1 MEKNYNTNN
10 VITNATN
17 DIVAYPEIKRI
28 NGRITCQSVK
38 DFLYNNGFMTAE
50 NYNNPDCD
58 YYYIA
63 AGIIAAFRAGK
74 LSLNCTKQCGIVN
87 HTPIRMSTNL
97 GGKMKN
103 VWAFSTLSL
112 CNPFCLARMKK
123 AELVCSHCYVK
134 KSLHIDAILNY
145 CQNFYVLTAGL
156 LPAAWIPVI
165 NPKNA
170 ERHPIIRLEAMG
182 DLANY
187 EQACNYLTIA
197 NNNPVFRFA
206 LWTKNP
212 RILVQA
218 IDDMEKPSNLSTV
231 LSMSRVNKFDDN
243 DGRYMAY
250 FDHRFIVVDNTQ
262 LRDQLLINARAY
274 QCQCGP
280 NSCIHCQ
287 KCYHKD
293 QDYITAVEMLR
304 K

>member
-1 MEKNYNTNN
+1 MKKDYTTNN

-17 DIVAYPEIKRI
+17 DLFAWPEINRI

-38 DFLYNNGFMTAE
+38 DFLHKNGFLSTE
-50 NYNNPDCD
+50 NYNDPNCD

-63 AGIIAAFRAGK
+63 SGIMSAFRAGK
-74 LSLNCTKQCGIVN
+74 LSLNCTKQKGVIN
-87 HTPIRMSTNL
+87 HTPIRMSTSL
-97 GGKMKN
+97 GGKMRN

-123 AELVCSHCYVK
+123 SDLVCAHCYVK

-145 CQNFYVLTAGL
+145 CQNFYVLTAGI
-156 LPAAWIPVI
+156 LPAALVPVI
-165 NPKNA
+165 NPKNS
-170 ERHPIIRLEAMG
+170 ERHPLIRLEAMG

-197 NNNPVFRFA
+197 NNNPIFKFA

-212 RILVQA
+212 RILAQS
-218 IDDMEKPSNLSTV
+218 IDDMGKPSNLSTV

-250 FDHRFIVVDNTQ
+250 FNHRFIVVDNTD
-262 LRDQLLINARAY
+262 LRDQLMTGKGTY
-274 QCQCGP
+274 QCKCGP
-280 NSCIHCQ
+280 RSCITCQ

-293 QDYITAVEMLR
+293 PDYITAIEMLR

>member
-1 MEKNYNTNN
+1 MEKNYTTLDIANH
-10 VITNATN
+10 ATN
-17 DIVAYPEIKRI
+17 DLFAWPEIKRI
-28 NGRITCQSVK
+28 NGRITCQTVK
-38 DFLYNNGFMTAE
+38 DFLHKNGFLSTE
-50 NYNNPDCD
+50 NYLDPACD

-63 AGIIAAFRAGK
+63 SGIIAAFRANK

-87 HTPIRMSTNL
+87 HTPVRMSTSL
-97 GGKMKN
+97 GGKMRG

-145 CQNFYVLTAGL
+145 CQNFYVLTAGI
-156 LPAAWIPVI
+156 LPAAWVPVI
-165 NPKNA
+165 REKNA
-170 ERHPIIRLEAMG
+170 VKHPIIRLEAMG

-187 EQACNYLTIA
+187 EQTCNYLTIA
-197 NNNPVFRFA
+197 NNNPIFKFA

-212 RILVQA
+212 RILVQS
-218 IDDMEKPSNLSTV
+218 IDDMGKPSNLSTV

-250 FDHRFIVVDNTQ
+250 FNHRFIVVDNTE
-262 LRDQLLINARAY
+262 LRDRLMTEKNTY

-280 NSCIHCQ
+280 ESCIHCQ
-287 KCYHKD
+287 RCYHKD
-293 QDYITAVEMLR
+293 PDYITAIEMLR